1 MPKGSDGTWNRKM
14 INAAKEREKTAD
26 SKSWKYFEKPRF
38 SEDSFIINHFADKV
52 EYQSDG
58 FLDKNRDTSMP
69 V

>member
-1 MPKGSDGTWNRKM
+1 M
-14 INAAKEREKTAD
+14 ISAAKEREKTAD